1 VPRVSDD
8 GAPGNLTSRTATG
21 ASTRAGVLPG
31 AASETTLRTRAVHAG
46 TDATL
51 PVWPLSEP
59 IALGTA
65 YGFRDPAV
73 ADLRS
78 MADPPEPNYVRDG
91 MPNVRA
97 LERALADLEGG
108 EDAHAAASGMAA
120 IALTFLAHLRAGD
133 HVVAF
138 VDGYCETRTLL
149 TEELPRFGVRT
160 TLIDAGDPHALEAA
174 FCPDTR
180 MVYAETIA
188 NPSLRLAD
196 LEALARFTQDHGLL
210 LCVDNT
216 FATPVL
222 CRPLAYGAD
231 LVLHSAT
238 KFLGGH
244 HDLIAGVVAGRRG
257 VIEPIRRYGR
267 LYGTTLG
274 AMDAWLALR
283 GLHTLAPR
291 MAWISDTASTVAAF
305 LRAHPAVTD
314 VHYPGLPDHPDEALA
329 RRLLPNGAGAVLT
342 FELRGGPPAAARLIR
357 TLQLIPYA
365 LSLGGTTST
374 VCYPPRTQGNDM
386 DGNAPAASGSATI
399 RMSVGLEA
407 ADDLV
412 ADLAQALAALSTTT
426 VR

>member
-1 VPRVSDD
+1 
-8 GAPGNLTSRTATG
+8 
-21 ASTRAGVLPG
+21 
-31 AASETTLRTRAVHAG
+31 
-46 TDATL
+46 
-51 PVWPLSEP
+51 
-59 IALGTA
+59 
-65 YGFRDPAV
+65 
-73 ADLRS
+73 
-78 MADPPEPNYVRDG
+78 M
-91 MPNVRA
+91 
-97 LERALADLEGG
+97 
-108 EDAHAAASGMAA
+108 
-120 IALTFLAHLRAGD
+120 
-133 HVVAF
+133 
-138 VDGYCETRTLL
+138 
-149 TEELPRFGVRT
+149 
-160 TLIDAGDPHALEAA
+160 
-174 FCPDTR
+174 
-180 MVYAETIA
+180 
-188 NPSLRLAD
+188 
-196 LEALARFTQDHGLL
+196 
-210 LCVDNT
+210 
-216 FATPVL
+216 
-222 CRPLAYGAD
+222 
-231 LVLHSAT
+231 
-238 KFLGGH
+238 
-244 HDLIAGVVAGRRG
+244 
-257 VIEPIRRYGR
+257 IEPIRRYGR

-291 MAWISDTASTVAAF
+291 MAWMSDTASTVAAF

-412 ADLAQALAALSTTT
+412 ADLAQALAALSTTA